1 MMAWK
6 AGFLLVLLVP
16 FTASALAPGDVI
28 SARRDGLKAVGHQMD
43 RIEALINQRGDTRA
57 AVASIADMIRFFE
70 GLPSLFPPN
79 SGQGDTRAR
88 PTIWSDP
95 GGFAAANANML
106 SSLRSLENAAN
117 TGDNAA
123 LQAAFQQ
130 TAATCSACHR
140 PFRSRGR

>member
-1 MMAWK
+1 M
-6 AGFLLVLLVP
+6 LLVP

-57 AVASIADMIRFFE
+57 AVDSIAETIRFFE

-117 TGDNAA
+117 TGDKASF
-123 LQAAFQQ
+123 QAAFQQ

-140 PFRSRGR
+140 PFRGRGR